1 MTDHDYAPNLDH
13 VLEDIEAGR
22 NYTEW
27 IVDRARPYLHGRVL
41 DAGAGT
47 GTFTEAVARVA
58 DEVVALEPE
67 PRFVEL
73 LRQRFAAEPCVRVV
87 HGDAQEFGA
96 DLDMFDAIVCFNVLE
111 HVRDDQRA
119 LRSLHDRLR
128 AGGVLLLLVP
138 AHPSLAAPFDRAVG
152 HERRYRRGAL
162 ARSLRDAGFDIDELR
177 FVNPIGA
184 LGWFARMRLL
194 RQREWPSTTFH
205 VFDRLVPLL
214 RPLDA
219 LRLPFGLSLWAVARR
234 TSGLT

>member
-1 MTDHDYAPNLDH
+1 MFAYPEQCSRTPSDLSSSLRLDGH
-13 VLEDIEAGR
+13 IRASSPPPAALAG
-22 NYTEW
+22 
-27 IVDRARPYLHGRVL
+27 
-41 DAGAGT
+41 
-47 GTFTEAVARVA
+47 
-58 DEVVALEPE
+58 
-67 PRFVEL
+67 EL
-73 LRQRFAAEPCVRVV
+73 T
-87 HGDAQEFGA
+87 
-96 DLDMFDAIVCFNVLE
+96 
-111 HVRDDQRA
+111 
-119 LRSLHDRLR
+119 
-128 AGGVLLLLVP
+128 
-138 AHPSLAAPFDRAVG
+138 HPSLAAPFDRAVG

-194 RQREWPSTTFH
+194 RQRDWPSTTFH